1 MDFSGLSLIKLK
13 KEEMEAQVS
22 AFTFSSPPS
31 PKSLF
36 FLMESRESGSMLGLQ
51 LGEKVRF
58 CNNNV
63 LV

>member
-31 PKSLF
+31 PKITEEL
-36 FLMESRESGSMLGLQ
+36 
-51 LGEKVRF
+51 
-58 CNNNV
+58 
-63 LV
+63 